1 MNPTLSAEQ
10 QAAYVKD
17 LIKKY
22 PAGPNGQLKKDDY
35 EISWE
40 YCDLYER
47 TRRVPVYKEGG
58 AYGYDPVDLWRLVS
72 GDASDL
78 KCRSLI
84 RETYG
89 SSISRVAESRRA
101 KALRSK
107 IKQSVQDVQI
117 VGTEGTYK
125 LRWGYYTTK
134 ELYTYAKSKQEA
146 KSTASVLAGLFGHD
160 MNEDVSVTFV
170 TIESPEKTQQRNN
183 SKAES
188 LLSQAQNAVKQAE
201 LRLEEAKKS
210 QDIVKK
216 MAGLLMTAASM
227 QEVIQDVSNQD

>member
-1 MNPTLSAEQ
+1 
-10 QAAYVKD
+10 
-17 LIKKY
+17 
-22 PAGPNGQLKKDDY
+22 
-35 EISWE
+35 
-40 YCDLYER
+40 
-47 TRRVPVYKEGG
+47 
-58 AYGYDPVDLWRLVS
+58 
-72 GDASDL
+72 
-78 KCRSLI
+78 
-84 RETYG
+84 
-89 SSISRVAESRRA
+89 
-101 KALRSK
+101 
-107 IKQSVQDVQI
+107 
-117 VGTEGTYK
+117 
-125 LRWGYYTTK
+125 
-134 ELYTYAKSKQEA
+134 
-146 KSTASVLAGLFGHD
+146 GHD